1 MKEPDRLWVYCR
13 SMLYRTTGVAAAGYR
28 APPPATFEVPRPVVT
43 VPAPPTQLL
52 RPTPHAAM
60 RTRAEYVNIDVRTPG
75 STPMDG
81 RAHAEQRGVYRG
93 ACVGSARELH
103 Y

>member
-1 MKEPDRLWVYCR
+1 MPGAGRAYDALVLAEL
-13 SMLYRTTGVAAAGYR
+13 GYR
-28 APPPATFEVPRPVVT
+28 VDALDIAPTVRRRP
-43 VPAPPTQLL
+43 
-52 RPTPHAAM
+52 M

-93 ACVGSARELH
+93 ACVGSARAASLL
-103 Y
+103 